1 MKLFSSIRICGGYQ
15 KLFRMKILEK
25 IVINCTFFLIF
36 TRFVRQDMYH
46 YYYPQ
51 ENIQYF
57 KTIKVNIGISCS
69 GYYVFFLQKF
79 AHKKMKTLI
88 SSFYFHIPKG
98 RILWSPMYA
107 QILQYHHVVAKING
121 FLGIYT
127 ITPFFF
133 KIVLSRIYIF
143 RTVKKPNFELPA
155 PDHGW

>member
-1 MKLFSSIRICGGYQ
+1 MSKKLQNSIVKRLKHSFFEIIFFTPHMWRLSKAVLYENIGKNCY
-15 KLFRMKILEK
+15 KLY
-25 IVINCTFFLIF
+25 FFLIF

-98 RILWSPMYA
+98 RIL
-107 QILQYHHVVAKING
+107 
-121 FLGIYT
+121 
-127 ITPFFF
+127 
-133 KIVLSRIYIF
+133 
-143 RTVKKPNFELPA
+143 
-155 PDHGW
+155 